1 MEAVACPDHSDKE
14 NTIPPFF
21 PRAKLTAPV
30 RENGSSSQRCSSIG
44 LRREPLADITNLL
57 VAPLPTATLSFSS
70 SVSASNSRKRNAIH
84 ERNTIQVTSSNS
96 KFLRMGFR

>member
-1 MEAVACPDHSDKE
+1 MEAVACPDHNNKE

-21 PRAKLTAPV
+21 PRAKLTDSV
-30 RENGSSSQRCSSIG
+30 RENESSSQKCSSIG

-57 VAPLPTATLSFSS
+57 VAPLPATLSFSF
-70 SVSASNSRKRNAIH
+70 SVSASNSRKSKATR
-84 ERNTIQVTSSNS
+84 ELNTIQVTSSNS